1 MKSQTLHLCAKC
13 LEKDENKDQNIFA
26 IIRSRSWF
34 YFKWKTGW
42 KQLLQILYPQKRNYT
57 LAHIQTR
64 FTFSR
69 IKKQLPKNWQNFFQR
84 FRKKCCIEMQG
95 DVKERREKEWDI
107 SEQLIK
113 WKDKIFFI
121 PFSKQLPSD
130 VNRNNSTSL
139 YWTSIR

>member
-1 MKSQTLHLCAKC
+1 MKIWLESQTLNLSARC
-13 LEKDENKDQNIFA
+13 LEKDENKDQNNFA
-26 IIRSRSWF
+26 MIRSRSWF

-84 FRKKCCIEMQG
+84 FRKKVLHRDAGGCKR
-95 DVKERREKEWDI
+95 KERKRVRY
-107 SEQLIK
+107 Q
-113 WKDKIFFI
+113 
-121 PFSKQLPSD
+121 
-130 VNRNNSTSL
+130 RTAH
-139 YWTSIR
+139 